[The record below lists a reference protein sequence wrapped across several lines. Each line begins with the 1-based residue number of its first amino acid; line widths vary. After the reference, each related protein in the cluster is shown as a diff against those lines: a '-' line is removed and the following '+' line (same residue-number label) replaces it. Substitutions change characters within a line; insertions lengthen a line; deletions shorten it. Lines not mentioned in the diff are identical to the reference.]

1 VSLANR
7 MAIASEHISALT
19 VEANE
24 FPDLASEFAVSSV
37 PRTIVNRS
45 ASFVGALPEPRF
57 VATTLE
63 LAGVTSGEGQN
74 EGQNEGQ
81 DEAS

>member
-1 VSLANR
+1 MSLANR
-7 MAIASEHISALT
+7 MAIASQRVRALT

-24 FPDLASEFAVSSV
+24 FPDLASQFAVSSV
-37 PRTIVNRS
+37 PRTIVNRGG
-45 ASFVGALPEPRF
+45 SFVGALPEPRF

-74 EGQNEGQ
+74 EGQ